1 MLRFDLESPIPVL
14 TEPEPMPRPTCFLAS
29 SAFAVTLFVAGHAAS
44 AQTTSQGTWAA
55 RDDPDAKMMI
65 EAERK
70 WAIDDCQPSNV
81 VDEYLADDFVGTSP
95 EGPIYT
101 KADMQ
106 NQHSAPNTAH
116 DCQFLGARLRY
127 YGPTVAIIYGHETA
141 ILRNAAGKD
150 YRRTL
155 VWTDTWLKRNGKW
168 QIIAVQDMV
177 DPRKYTK

>member
-1 MLRFDLESPIPVL
+1 
-14 TEPEPMPRPTCFLAS
+14 MPKHPCILAS
-29 SAFAVTLFVAGHAAS
+29 TVFAATLCLGSHAAS
-44 AQTTSQGTWAA
+44 AQTSSQGTWAA
-55 RDDPDAKMMI
+55 QDDPDAKIML

-95 EGPIYT
+95 DGPIYT

-106 NQHSAPNTAH
+106 KEHSAPQSAR
-116 DCQFLGARLRY
+116 DCKFLGARVRY
-127 YGPTVAIIYGHETA
+127 YGPTVAILYGHETA
-141 ILRNAAGKD
+141 ILKNAAGKD

-155 VWTDTWLKRNGKW
+155 VWTDTWMKRNGKW

-177 DPRKYTK
+177 DPRK